1 LLRGSGAL
9 PTFGAPGGLLLVEIQ
24 HAFLVQN
31 ADDLVDRGRIAFHD
45 HHGAAADHALGI
57 GMGIRSRDAQIL
69 QERREVVRGGPNVDV
84 VGRNA
89 GLLQV
94 ARSGGRVMLAMEE
107 GCDGLGH
114 RFDPLQAASQCT
126 TSHPDP
132 PPARI
137 GACGA
142 ARARYIM
149 ATSGTVM
156 RWIVMANPLKLVS
169 AQPKG
174 MPGVVA
180 SAVYAG
186 GRRVLEIPIEEA
198 GEWSRKPGH
207 VVWIGLHEPG
217 LDLLRR
223 VQAEFGLH
231 ELAIEDALKAH
242 QRPKIEQYGDALFVV
257 ARTAQMV
264 EGRIAFGETHLFV
277 GRGYVVSVRHGASTT
292 YTPVRERCEAAPKA
306 LSEGE
311 DFILYAILD
320 FIVDN
325 YMPVIETIQE
335 EVEEIEDSIL
345 TANQPQNQIVR
356 LYQLRR
362 DLLRLRNAAVPLV
375 EVCRRLE
382 QPGMPGVDAAMQPLF
397 RDVSD
402 HIRRV
407 QEEIESLREVLA
419 FAFESSLM
427 TGQSQQNEITR
438 KLAAWAAILAVP
450 TAVAGIYGM
459 NFDVLPELHWKYG
472 YPFVLTIIV
481 LTCTWLYWRFRRKQW
496 L

>member
-1 LLRGSGAL
+1 
-9 PTFGAPGGLLLVEIQ
+9 
-24 HAFLVQN
+24 
-31 ADDLVDRGRIAFHD
+31 
-45 HHGAAADHALGI
+45 
-57 GMGIRSRDAQIL
+57 
-69 QERREVVRGGPNVDV
+69 
-84 VGRNA
+84 
-89 GLLQV
+89 
-94 ARSGGRVMLAMEE
+94 
-107 GCDGLGH
+107 
-114 RFDPLQAASQCT
+114 
-126 TSHPDP
+126 
-132 PPARI
+132 
-137 GACGA
+137 
-142 ARARYIM
+142 M
-149 ATSGTVM
+149 AK
-156 RWIVMANPLKLVS
+156 PLKLVS
-169 AQPKG
+169 VPSVD
-174 MPGVVA
+174 MPGIVA

-186 GRRVLEIPIEEA
+186 GRRVREIPIEEA
-198 GEWSRKPGH
+198 GDWSKKPGH

-242 QRPKIEQYGDALFVV
+242 QRPKLEQYGEALFVV

-277 GRGYVVSVRHGASTT
+277 GHGYVVSVRHGASTS
-292 YTPVRERCEAAPKA
+292 YAPVRERCEAAPTA

-325 YMPVIETIQE
+325 YMPVIETIQA

-345 TANQPQNQIVR
+345 GTNQPQERISR

-382 QPGMPGVDAAMQPLF
+382 QPGLPGIDAAMQPLF

-407 QEEIESLREVLA
+407 QEEIESLREMLA
-419 FAFESSLM
+419 FAFETSLM
-427 TGQSQQNEITR
+427 TGQAQQNEITR

-472 YPFVLTIIV
+472 YPFVLTVIAV
-481 LTCTWLYWRFRRKQW
+481 VCGCLYWRFRRKRW